1 MCVSPAGAELWVS
14 IVSSER
20 SPTIASS
27 PAVTAASES
36 VYAAVALD
44 ITVDGEKDLRAP
56 PSSSAGLGTQL
67 STTLVNCQLAYG
79 AGAEVRRRV
88 RLCRRTTMRTPSSAT
103 SLMRN
108 EPSAFRKGRPPDIA
122 SRSAEPAWSRRWRQ
136 TSAHRE
142 RHPRD
147 LPLVPRAKRRGGRRS
162 SVPRHPRNMLAPVSP
177 RTA

>member
-44 ITVDGEKDLRAP
+44 ITVDGEKICALPRRP
-56 PSSSAGLGTQL
+56 PPGLGTQL

-79 AGAEVRRRV
+79 AVAEVRRRV

-147 LPLVPRAKRRGGRRS
+147 LP
-162 SVPRHPRNMLAPVSP
+162 
-177 RTA
+177 